1 MHASTSN
8 DVAASAGSPSTNGR
22 GRWLFPLAGH
32 RVAPSFAR
40 TRSIVPEPVPRSGL
54 DAGRQPGRIGARSR
68 TAGASHG
75 HFIEGA
81 VIPGQDH
88 ADLGNIAEYTVSELS
103 AALRRTL
110 EDGYGYVRVRGEISG
125 FKKHSSGHCYFA
137 LKDDSACLDA
147 VCWRS
152 TAFRLSFKPEDGLE
166 VVATGRITT
175 YPSRSKYQLIVDQL
189 APAGVGALMALLE
202 ERRKKLAAEGLF
214 DAGRK
219 RPLPYLP
226 EVIGIVTS
234 PTGAVIRDI
243 LHRLAERF
251 PRHVLLWPVVVQ
263 GELAAGQIA
272 AAIEGFNLLPEAGP
286 VPRPDLLIVARG
298 GGSLEDLW
306 AFNEEVVVR
315 AAAASRIP
323 LISAVGHETDTTLID
338 HAADR
343 RAPTPTAAAEL
354 AVPVRAELAHRV
366 AQLDQRL
373 FHGTQRELRQ
383 QRERLGGLARGLP
396 DPVSLLG
403 QAAQRLDDLAERL
416 PHSLKGRIERVRLG
430 LAETGARLGSPARL
444 LAEAAARLRGPC
456 EQLAWCLRG
465 HLRDH
470 RRQLERLA
478 GRLGLDELS
487 GRLPRYA
494 AALAGLAERQEGAFG
509 RVIGDADGRLRALS
523 SLLDGLSYQGVLER
537 GFALVRDE
545 QERLVRDAST
555 ARRRT
560 ALLLEFKDGRVRTL
574 VTERQARRGGPADA
588 EDAEQGRLL

>member
-1 MHASTSN
+1 
-8 DVAASAGSPSTNGR
+8 
-22 GRWLFPLAGH
+22 
-32 RVAPSFAR
+32 
-40 TRSIVPEPVPRSGL
+40 
-54 DAGRQPGRIGARSR
+54 
-68 TAGASHG
+68 
-75 HFIEGA
+75 
-81 VIPGQDH
+81 VIPDQDY
-88 ADLGNIAEYTVSELS
+88 AELGNIAEYTVSELS

-110 EDGYGYVRVRGEISG
+110 EDGYGYIRVRGEVSG

-137 LKDDSACLDA
+137 LKDDSSCLDA

-152 TAFRLSFKPEDGLE
+152 TAIRLSFRPEDGLE

-189 APAGVGALMALLE
+189 APAGVGALMALFE

-214 DAGRK
+214 DADRK

-251 PRHVLLWPVVVQ
+251 PRRVLLWPVAVQ
-263 GELAAGQIA
+263 GELAAGQVA
-272 AAIEGFNLLPEAGP
+272 AAIEGFNRLSESGP

-315 AAAASRIP
+315 AAAASHIP

-343 RAPTPTAAAEL
+343 RAPTPTAAAEI

-373 FHGTQRELRQ
+373 FHGMQRELRHG
-383 QRERLGGLARGLP
+383 RERLGGLARGLP
-396 DPVSLLG
+396 DPVGLLG

-416 PHSLKGRIERVRLG
+416 PHGLKGRIERVRLG
-430 LAETGARLGSPARL
+430 LAETSARLGSPARL
-444 LAEAAARLRGPC
+444 LAEATARLRGPC

-465 HLRDH
+465 YLRDH
-470 RRQLERLA
+470 DWQLERLA
-478 GRLGLDELS
+478 ARLSLDELRA
-487 GRLPRYA
+487 RLPRHA
-494 AALAGLAERQEGAFG
+494 AALTGLVGRQESAAG
-509 RVIGDADGRLRALS
+509 RMLSDADGRLRTLS

-545 QERLVRDAST
+545 QDRLVRDAGT

-574 VTERQARRGGPADA
+574 VAERPARRGAPADA
-588 EDAEQGRLL
+588 DGPGQGRLL